1 MRTGLWLVNTVTQS
15 SDNPIQCYTAS
26 SVSSTLR
33 TAPCTPRLQADGF
46 LCWHR
51 CQDRC
56 FSCLFLMVPLDISTT
71 CSYSN
76 CFLLTNRFA
85 AGCTSLLSYWFG
97 TWEGIHSA
105 VPYSSCPV
113 ALSWAS
119 PGLGTARSHRQATTL
134 APHSKPSRVNTCRA
148 PTACFE
154 GGLSLC
160 LRTQPAF
167 TPPLLCYLG
176 PGTCPNTRSS
186 ARAGQ
191 PTTDTHQEKAFL
203 AHLCLPASK
212 QRRHR
217 NSPVAT
223 NEVSSSQK
231 SLAYLYYKFTE
242 HQSSTSHKFPILCF
256 LGEKKSYY
264 LTPKLRPS
272 EELQTHVA
280 PHLKGLEH
288 KVWVLLACS
297 PGEL

>member
-1 MRTGLWLVNTVTQS
+1 M
-15 SDNPIQCYTAS
+15 
-26 SVSSTLR
+26 
-33 TAPCTPRLQADGF
+33 
-46 LCWHR
+46 
-51 CQDRC
+51 
-56 FSCLFLMVPLDISTT
+56 
-71 CSYSN
+71 
-76 CFLLTNRFA
+76 
-85 AGCTSLLSYWFG
+85 
-97 TWEGIHSA
+97 
-105 VPYSSCPV
+105 
-113 ALSWAS
+113 
-119 PGLGTARSHRQATTL
+119 
-134 APHSKPSRVNTCRA
+134 PHSKPSRVNTCRA

-154 GGLSLC
+154 EGLSLC

-176 PGTCPNTRSS
+176 PGTCPNTCSS

-203 AHLCLPASK
+203 AHLCLLASK

-217 NSPVAT
+217 NSLVAT
-223 NEVSSSQK
+223 NEVSSNQK

-288 KVWVLLACS
+288 KV
-297 PGEL
+297 